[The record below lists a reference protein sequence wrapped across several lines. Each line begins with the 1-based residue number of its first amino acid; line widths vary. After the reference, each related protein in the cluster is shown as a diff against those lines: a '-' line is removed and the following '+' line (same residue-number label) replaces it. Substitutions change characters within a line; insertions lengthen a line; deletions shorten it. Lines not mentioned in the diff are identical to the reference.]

1 MKKFFHFDTPG
12 DVYTADA
19 VVVTCYDARFDAAV
33 RKFLKRRGLAVF
45 DHIKIA
51 GRPKRWRGWRAERDF
66 VLRMV
71 RISLALHHPPRA
83 ILIAHNDCGAYPAD
97 AGRCRRRPA
106 ARRRFPSYLRTV
118 VARGVLFRRFRRHLF
133 HWLNRAA
140 NGIT

>member
-1 MKKFFHFDTPG
+1 MKKLFHFDTPG

-19 VVVTCYDARFDAAV
+19 VVVTCYDARFDVAV

-51 GRPKRWRGWRAERDF
+51 VAAKALAADGGAERDF

-83 ILIAHNDCGAYPAD
+83 ILIAHNDCGAYPGATPDAVAAD
-97 AGRCRRRPA
+97 LVRA
-106 ARRRFPSYLRTV
+106 AAFLRTSEPSLPV
-118 VARGVLFRRFRRHLF
+118 ECYFADFD
-133 HWLNRAA
+133 
-140 NGIT
+140 GIYAIG